1 MREDE
6 GVLPLGRNGRQ
17 ELREGDAVL
26 EGGRPLRL
34 SPSRAAGASRVVTA
48 SAADDR
54 AERGGVPDPS
64 SGREEDSSLAAPRG
78 LRTPHTSRSR
88 RGRVKSA
95 PRDVWG
101 ALTRAVTRLKSGL
114 LISSENPFFLQ
125 ELTMADLA
133 FVVTTVAIFAL
144 VAFIAKGV
152 AKL

>member
-1 MREDE
+1 MGASGRRQDQRRGVRE
-6 GVLPLGRNGRQ
+6 GVS
-17 ELREGDAVL
+17 
-26 EGGRPLRL
+26 GGRIRGVRVPPWGRCLR
-34 SPSRAAGASRVVTA
+34 AIGALTT
-48 SAADDR
+48 
-54 AERGGVPDPS
+54 
-64 SGREEDSSLAAPRG
+64 ED
-78 LRTPHTSRSR
+78 TPEPRSR

-101 ALTRAVTRLKSGL
+101 ALTEAVARPERGL
-114 LISSENPFFLQ
+114 LSLSENPFFTQ